1 MYDQAKGANNELL
14 KALRAGLQQKQLRF
28 QIRLL
33 RAIDPES
40 SEMAE
45 MVFRHPESHRR
56 DEDNDRQARYPW
68 EDQISDRNANYI
80 DTEGQGQMGQTNSTS
95 SKFQS

>member
-80 DTEGQGQMGQTNSTS
+80 DTEGQGQMGQTNST
-95 SKFQS
+95 KFQS